1 LDDQEILGKFSND
14 SDDSRENQNNE
25 VKDQKNEVM
34 RIKPKK
40 LQKLE
45 KKLITSFLDANDSDY
60 RRRYIKRWIYG
71 EDIKRETNKF
81 V

>member
-1 LDDQEILGKFSND
+1 MDDQEILGKFSND

-34 RIKPKK
+34 RIEPKK

-45 KKLITSFLDANDSDY
+45 EKLITSFLDANDSDY